1 MSTRNLVS
9 DTKPIPI
16 NYTKSSHGFSDPPN
30 SCNKYF
36 FLELGMKDKTIE
48 ISTIEDNKYSYII
61 DIEDDINY
69 KDIINFNIFV
79 SELPFNGNNY
89 SMYGIIDQELSTF
102 TPKDENFYVEFSQN
116 NNGTAL
122 CTCYFIEL
130 ILIQYLF
137 HHLINFSRLIK

>member
-1 MSTRNLVS
+1 
-9 DTKPIPI
+9 
-16 NYTKSSHGFSDPPN
+16 
-30 SCNKYF
+30 
-36 FLELGMKDKTIE
+36 MKDKTIKNFNK
-48 ISTIEDNKYSYII
+48 IEDNKYSYII

-102 TPKDENFYVEFSQN
+102 TQKDENFYVEFSQN

-122 CTCYFIEL
+122 CTCYFIGVDFNT
-130 ILIQYLF
+130 IFISPP
-137 HHLINFSRLIK
+137 N